1 MFNFKF
7 DFYKYSITENINSIM
22 HFGNYIIQVDFN
34 VELIKYLL
42 FCIALI
48 VCIGKMIII
57 IKKKNQFVQEKQL
70 RKRRYTLDL
79 VKDEPVRKRRS
90 IIVCTR

>member
-1 MFNFKF
+1 LIFTNTLYCNK
-7 DFYKYSITENINSIM
+7 TENINSIM

-48 VCIGKMIII
+48 VCIGKMVII

-90 IIVCTR
+90 IIVSTS